1 EPFWAKVEELDV
13 LVFIHTA
20 GFTHPDRLGEHYFL
34 NLVGHPIEASI
45 AISYLIFDGVMERH
59 PGLKICV
66 SHGGGYL
73 PSYAG
78 RMDHAYHA
86 REDVREGLPN
96 PPTHYLKQFYFD
108 SIVFDPDQLEFL
120 INKYGADHIL
130 LGTDYPYDMGETDPI
145 GLLQKVR
152 NLSEEE
158 LTKVRG
164 GNAIELLNLK

>member
-1 EPFWAKVEELDV
+1 
-13 LVFIHTA
+13 
-20 GFTHPDRLGEHYFL
+20 
-34 NLVGHPIEASI
+34 
-45 AISYLIFDGVMERH
+45 M
-59 PGLKICV
+59 
-66 SHGGGYL
+66 

-108 SIVFDPDQLEFL
+108 SIVFEPDQLEFL

-145 GLLQKVR
+145 GLLNKVT
-152 NLSEEE
+152 NLSKEDF
-158 LTKVRG
+158 TKVRG

>member
-1 EPFWAKVEELDV
+1 
-13 LVFIHTA
+13 
-20 GFTHPDRLGEHYFL
+20 
-34 NLVGHPIEASI
+34 
-45 AISYLIFDGVMERH
+45 
-59 PGLKICV
+59 
-66 SHGGGYL
+66 
-73 PSYAG
+73 
-78 RMDHAYHA
+78 
-86 REDVREGLPN
+86 
-96 PPTHYLKQFYFD
+96 
-108 SIVFDPDQLEFL
+108 L

>member
-1 EPFWAKVEELDV
+1 
-13 LVFIHTA
+13 
-20 GFTHPDRLGEHYFL
+20 
-34 NLVGHPIEASI
+34 
-45 AISYLIFDGVMERH
+45 LIFDGVMERH

-158 LTKVRG
+158 LSKVRG